1 MERGSRTKQTGV
13 AADWTDDGRKMMA
26 TWTSRSTQVA
36 PSAKARGKRS
46 CRRSRSAKV
55 RSCASLPVA
64 DVAFSAATV
73 VVLPVYATMLVAP
86 KWRVTKAIVSSPVP
100 YVALA
105 GLYLWT
111 VASIGGMEK
120 LASVLTGKLAR
131 LSVQGAAGML
141 ARKEEVAIVWIHFVL
156 IDLFT
161 ARHIYL
167 DGIRNG
173 IFMAH
178 SLVLCLMACP
188 LGILS
193 HYVTKSIA
201 GHFRRKDQDTNPTP
215 DPSR

>member
-1 MERGSRTKQTGV
+1 
-13 AADWTDDGRKMMA
+13 
-26 TWTSRSTQVA
+26 
-36 PSAKARGKRS
+36 
-46 CRRSRSAKV
+46 
-55 RSCASLPVA
+55 
-64 DVAFSAATV
+64 
-73 VVLPVYATMLVAP
+73 
-86 KWRVTKAIVSSPVP
+86 
-100 YVALA
+100 
-105 GLYLWT
+105 
-111 VASIGGMEK
+111 
-120 LASVLTGKLAR
+120 
-131 LSVQGAAGML
+131 ML